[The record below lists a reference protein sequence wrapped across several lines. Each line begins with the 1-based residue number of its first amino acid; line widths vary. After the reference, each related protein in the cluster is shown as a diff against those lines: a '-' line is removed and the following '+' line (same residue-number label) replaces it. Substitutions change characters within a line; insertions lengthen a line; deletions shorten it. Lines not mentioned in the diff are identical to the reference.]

1 MLIGKGAIQ
10 SDSPS
15 VLNLEISTA
24 APCHS
29 HSISKRHQID
39 YICGTCLHTR
49 CIKDRRAF
57 IKFSDWAL
65 RMHMTAQNDEIPMMP
80 PSSKTDEWEALRR
93 AVKVVRAEGHTA
105 CTCGSTGCGNMGQ
118 DREE

>member
-1 MLIGKGAIQ
+1 
-10 SDSPS
+10 
-15 VLNLEISTA
+15 
-24 APCHS
+24 
-29 HSISKRHQID
+29 
-39 YICGTCLHTR
+39 
-49 CIKDRRAF
+49 
-57 IKFSDWAL
+57 
-65 RMHMTAQNDEIPMMP
+65 MHMTAQNDEIPMMP